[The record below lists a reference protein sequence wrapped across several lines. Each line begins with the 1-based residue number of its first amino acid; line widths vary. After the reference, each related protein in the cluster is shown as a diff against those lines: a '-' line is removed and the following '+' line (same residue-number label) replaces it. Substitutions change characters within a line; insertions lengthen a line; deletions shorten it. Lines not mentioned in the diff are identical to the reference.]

1 MFSEKRALLSVSD
14 KSGIV
19 KLGRKLQ
26 QLGWE
31 IISTG
36 GTARTLGENGVAVT
50 EAAAV
55 TGFPEILGGRV
66 KTLHPRIH
74 GGLLARLELE
84 EHRRQLAEQ
93 GILPI
98 QLLVVNLYPFA
109 ETVAQPGVT
118 LADAVENID
127 IGGPAMIRAAA
138 KNCAHVAVVVN
149 PDRYASIIRELSSG
163 NTVSAETRF
172 KLAAEAFAHTVRC
185 YYRSLPVSAPGS
197 RRRAFPRAPQP
208 AATEDPGTAIRRK
221 STATGFFL
229 CPGCEAERACRHA
242 AAAGKRAV
250 L

>member
-1 MFSEKRALLSVSD
+1 MKGDKCSQKKRALLSVSD

-163 NTVSAETRF
+163 TP
-172 KLAAEAFAHTVRC
+172 
-185 YYRSLPVSAPGS
+185 SLQRPGS
-197 RRRAFPRAPQP
+197 SWRQKLLP
-208 AATEDPGTAIRRK
+208 IRRITMLLSQPTCQRARK
-221 STATGFFL
+221 
-229 CPGCEAERACRHA
+229 PAESFSPSSSACRYRRSRNCDTEKIHSN
-242 AAAGKRAV
+242 RLLSMPWV
-250 L
+250 